1 MATVSQGGRWGDLL
15 QCGATGS
22 YNSPRQQF
30 LHYSN
35 HLQQYQQQGSVVA
48 LGGAVTNGSGGTGSS
63 GGDYQLNA
71 QEIITSPQS
80 VYQVLELLGES
91 YCKVVVLVVNSF
103 ISGRGTF
110 GQVLRCWKK
119 DSNEVVAMKILKN
132 LPSYTKQGQVEVD
145 VLTTLSK
152 VDSEQF
158 NFVHAYESF
167 SHHGHICI
175 VFECLQINLYDYLKR
190 NRFQPLPLKHIR
202 PVAQQVNTLAGVWT
216 ILC

>member
-1 MATVSQGGRWGDLL
+1 M
-15 QCGATGS
+15 
-22 YNSPRQQF
+22 
-30 LHYSN
+30 
-35 HLQQYQQQGSVVA
+35 
-48 LGGAVTNGSGGTGSS
+48 
-63 GGDYQLNA
+63 
-71 QEIITSPQS
+71 
-80 VYQVLELLGES
+80 
-91 YCKVVVLVVNSF
+91 F

-132 LPSYTKQGQVEVD
+132 LPSYAKQGQVEVD

-175 VFECLQINLYDYLKR
+175 VFECLQVNLYDYLKR
-190 NRFQPLPLKHIR
+190 NRFQPLPLKHVR
-202 PVAQQVNTLAGVWT
+202 PVAQQVGRVWRVGGLA
-216 ILC
+216 C